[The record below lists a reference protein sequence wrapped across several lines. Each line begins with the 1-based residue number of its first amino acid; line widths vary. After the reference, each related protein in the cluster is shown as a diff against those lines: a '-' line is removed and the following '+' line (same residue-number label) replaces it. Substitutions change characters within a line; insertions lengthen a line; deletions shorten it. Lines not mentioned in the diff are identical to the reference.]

1 MNLKDYIKNTINRMK
16 QLLRI
21 RIEYELIN
29 ELKQMKERT
38 GYSISFIIRTIIRDY
53 LKRYK
58 STKLNEQ

>member
-21 RIEYELIN
+21 RMEYELIN

>member
-1 MNLKDYIKNTINRMK
+1 MK

-53 LKRYK
+53 MKRYK
-58 STKLNEQ
+58 TTIKKNE